1 MRKCWNCGQPT
12 NDEQSGVCSDD
23 ICQRAAKKSWYGN
36 EVKFDYLERSRT
48 RESMKNFRLKKEHD
62 KVAKAAAKAAAETAF
77 DYAYTAAYAA
87 TFSEDYAIGC
97 AAAAARDAY
106 FAASTEADE
115 DVIAKAK
122 AEEEHYKPIK
132 RQPSQKRLRVVS
144 APESRERMKKA
155 MQDLGMTEELK
166 LFFGEE

>member
-1 MRKCWNCGQPT
+1 
-12 NDEQSGVCSDD
+12 
-23 ICQRAAKKSWYGN
+23 
-36 EVKFDYLERSRT
+36 
-48 RESMKNFRLKKEHD
+48 MKNFRLKKEHD